1 MEKSSMTL
9 GTTIKAAR
17 KAKGLT
23 LANVASALDVS
34 IQAVSQWESDTT
46 TPTGGRLIS
55 LSKVLGVDL
64 ATGGGKREL
73 LLYRPEGPTVYNA
86 PLISRV
92 TAGSWS
98 PIVADQPLPPDTPSF
113 EIHWEPAGY
122 AFSLEIDGDS
132 MLPEFQSGDV
142 IIVDTGLRPLP
153 GDCVVAALDSEEEA
167 TFKKY
172 RPRGADEQGHPVIEL
187 YPLNPDYPTLTI
199 SAKNPG
205 RIVGT
210 MNEHRRFRRRTK

>member
-1 MEKSSMTL
+1 MTL
-9 GTTIKAAR
+9 GETIKAAR
-17 KAKGLT
+17 KAKDLT
-23 LANVASALDVS
+23 LASVANSMGVS
-34 IQAVSQWESDTT
+34 LQAVSQWESDTT
-46 TPTGGRLIS
+46 TPTGGRLIK
-55 LSKVLGVDL
+55 LSNLLGIDL
-64 ATGGGKREL
+64 APAGGRREL
-73 LLYRPEGPTVYNA
+73 LPFKAEGKVFAA

-98 PIVADQPLPPDTPSF
+98 PVIAEQPLPPDTQAF

-153 GDCVVAALDSEEEA
+153 GDCVVAAIESEEEA

-172 RPRGADEQGHPVIEL
+172 RPRGLDDNGQPIIEL

-210 MNEHRRFRRRTK
+210 MNEHRRFRRRTR